1 MNYDLETIRSQ
12 FPALALTDKGQPR
25 VYLDNPAGTQV
36 PVQVIQRM
44 SDYLIH
50 CNSNQG
56 GTFKTSI
63 ESDLILEEAHQAMA
77 DLLNAGSSSE
87 IIFGANM
94 TTLTYA
100 ISRSLGKRFQKGG
113 ALLLTRMDHDGN
125 VAPWLQLAEDL
136 GLEVRWLEFE
146 PTNFQ
151 PQILRQ
157 LQPGGDITVMIHP
170 CQQQGSA
177 FLKTFSQRTRYG
189 ISQRGHVGAEDD
201 FRRTSGIQ

>member
-1 MNYDLETIRSQ
+1 
-12 FPALALTDKGQPR
+12 
-25 VYLDNPAGTQV
+25 
-36 PVQVIQRM
+36 M

-50 CNSNQG
+50 CNANQG

-136 GLEVRWLEFE
+136 GLEVRWLEFDLETYEYKLEMLDNLLE
-146 PTNFQ
+146 PGDVLLAAVNYSSNCLGTIND
-151 PQILRQ
+151 IKTITEKVKSK
-157 LQPGGDITVMIHP
+157 GGLVYIDAVQYVPLSLIH
-170 CQQQGSA
+170 
-177 FLKTFSQRTRYG
+177 
-189 ISQRGHVGAEDD
+189 I
-201 FRRTSGIQ
+201 

>member
-44 SDYLIH
+44 SDYLIY
-50 CNSNQG
+50 CNANQG

-77 DLLNAGSSSE
+77 DLLNVGSSSE

-100 ISRSLGKRFQKGG
+100 C
-113 ALLLTRMDHDGN
+113 LL
-125 VAPWLQLAEDL
+125 
-136 GLEVRWLEFE
+136 
-146 PTNFQ
+146 
-151 PQILRQ
+151 
-157 LQPGGDITVMIHP
+157 
-170 CQQQGSA
+170 
-177 FLKTFSQRTRYG
+177 Y
-189 ISQRGHVGAEDD
+189 
-201 FRRTSGIQ
+201 TSPSPRD

>member
-50 CNSNQG
+50 CNANQG

-113 ALLLTRMDHDGN
+113 ALLLS
-125 VAPWLQLAEDL
+125 L
-136 GLEVRWLEFE
+136 
-146 PTNFQ
+146 
-151 PQILRQ
+151 
-157 LQPGGDITVMIHP
+157 IH
-170 CQQQGSA
+170 
-177 FLKTFSQRTRYG
+177 
-189 ISQRGHVGAEDD
+189 I
-201 FRRTSGIQ
+201 

>member
-50 CNSNQG
+50 CNANQG

-136 GLEVRWLEFE
+136 GLEVRWLEFDLETYEYKLEMLENLLE
-146 PTNFQ
+146 PEDVLLAAVNYSSNCLGTIND
-151 PQILRQ
+151 IKTITEKVKSK
-157 LQPGGDITVMIHP
+157 GGLVYIDAVQYVP
-170 CQQQGSA
+170 
-177 FLKTFSQRTRYG
+177 
-189 ISQRGHVGAEDD
+189 
-201 FRRTSGIQ
+201 

>member
-50 CNSNQG
+50 CNANQG

-87 IIFGANM
+87 IIFGANIG
-94 TTLTYA
+94 TTLTGWLVA
-100 ISRSLGKRFQKGG
+100 TLGFK
-113 ALLLTRMDHDGN
+113 L
-125 VAPWLQLAEDL
+125 DL
-136 GLEVRWLEFE
+136 GEAVLPFVFIGAVLHLTGRPKLIAAGQALTGFGLL
-146 PTNFQ
+146 F
-151 PQILRQ
+151 I
-157 LQPGGDITVMIHP
+157 GID
-170 CQQQGSA
+170 
-177 FLKTFSQRTRYG
+177 FLKDGMAAFEGTVTPANFPPDT
-189 ISQRGHVGAEDD
+189 IVGRLKLVAIGLVITLVTQSSSAD
-201 FRRTSGIQ
+201 FGETKNC

>member
-50 CNSNQG
+50 CNANQC

-77 DLLNAGSSSE
+77 DILNAGSSSE

-125 VAPWLQLAEDL
+125 VAPWL
-136 GLEVRWLEFE
+136 
-146 PTNFQ
+146 
-151 PQILRQ
+151 
-157 LQPGGDITVMIHP
+157 
-170 CQQQGSA
+170 
-177 FLKTFSQRTRYG
+177 
-189 ISQRGHVGAEDD
+189 
-201 FRRTSGIQ
+201 